1 MLATVQKHQDSLTPP
16 PIRATIVAGNNDVSI
31 RISDQGVYQ
40 NALSVM
46 LPVTILQEE
55 VFLFL
60 KSDLHLTYS
69 HSRTSEMRHGWNV
82 LASAHCAP

>member
-1 MLATVQKHQDSLTPP
+1 MLATVQKYQDSPTPP

-46 LPVTILQEE
+46 LPITLLQEE

-60 KSDLHLTYS
+60 KSNLHPTYS
-69 HSRTSEMRHGWNV
+69 HSRTSEMQHGWNV
-82 LASAHCAP
+82 LALVRCAP